1 MNTPVIDF
9 HSHLARW
16 ERHGVDDEPSRYLR
30 IMDAAGID
38 QSLVNCIYYGD
49 ARRNNDI
56 TVDFVANNPDRFLA
70 VAFVTPHYPNE
81 AVSELERCF
90 DDLSMKFLK
99 IYPDYFGKPND
110 DPAYFPIYEFLNDRG
125 LAVMAHPAYPFDDP
139 DVILTKRYTALAE
152 RFPRVRWVLAHAAGT
167 GSPDAVEAAR
177 AVPTVYLET
186 CGSGGNHN
194 GVKSAVDGAGADR
207 VLFGTDMPLL
217 DARHQIAKVTTANIS
232 DEAKQRVL
240 GLNAIELLGLEP

>member
-16 ERHGVDDEPSRYLR
+16 ERYGVDDEPSRYLR

-38 QSLVNCIYYGD
+38 RSLVNCIYYGD

-81 AVSELERCF
+81 AISELERCF

-167 GSPDAVEAAR
+167 GLSCCTPPGDIDDDINVLVLFDGREDFQDSFSILLDTEKIIQR
-177 AVPTVYLET
+177 PLVYLDHPCPGT
-186 CGSGGNHN
+186 NPY
-194 GVKSAVDGAGADR
+194 AGH
-207 VLFGTDMPLL
+207 G
-217 DARHQIAKVTTANIS
+217 
-232 DEAKQRVL
+232 
-240 GLNAIELLGLEP
+240 